1 MCKEKLEKWSIW
13 FRNLMPSCSIGFSQL
28 FFVNTTIV
36 FIMAI
41 WISAEESITMATASK
56 DRTLRLWK
64 VNTWNCSISAYC
76 LYSILGLVFFLC
88 FFGCCRL
95 ILSAMPTF
103 LGGLGHLRFCRGT
116 MRQYKVLQH
125 RLAGIWSLIFQ
136 YSYAVILVYYLYDQS
151 LILVYSTL
159 HPAYFSD
166 LFWFLGFFY

>member
-1 MCKEKLEKWSIW
+1 MIQKPRAKLLDRFLSVVFCEYHY
-13 FRNLMPSCSIGFSQL
+13 RHYNGYLNFSRRKHYHGYCIKRQDTKALEGKYLEL
-28 FFVNTTIV
+28 FNF
-36 FIMAI
+36 
-41 WISAEESITMATASK
+41 
-56 DRTLRLWK
+56 
-64 VNTWNCSISAYC
+64 
-76 LYSILGLVFFLC
+76 SILSLFHSKALVFFLC

-95 ILSAMPTF
+95 ILSVMPTF
-103 LGGLGHLRFCRGT
+103 LGGLGRLRFCRGT